1 MWIGINSLRIY
12 VALTA
17 VILYNKVER
26 TLGGVSLYIKENR
39 MSEKIPNY
47 NYDADEVL
55 NDFKSKF
62 AWPKRDEVQAVV
74 KPGKMPLRLLLC
86 ALITAVV
93 GGIAYYMMLPALN
106 VHDTQLYLFLIL
118 LVAVFAGSFFLV
130 CRANKKA
137 ERLEY
142 VKKKTLIPVVIV
154 AVIAVVM
161 LVGFLVGAT
170 IFRASDYSDLM
181 TVQNSDFDRDFS
193 DISYD
198 EVPRIDASRA
208 KTLADQQ
215 LGSLSQYKSQYV
227 VADATTQ
234 INYRGVP
241 CRVASLQYADVFKWV
256 NNTKNGLPAYILID
270 VVSQKVTVVN
280 CVEQFGSGI
289 QYSPAEYFN
298 EKLIRHLRFQY
309 PTKLLDTPNFEIDE
323 SGHPYWVTASLTKKI
338 GLFGG
343 TDVQGA
349 IVTDALSGESKY
361 YPIDTVRK
369 DKSLNWID
377 VVYSDQLLIE
387 QYNYY
392 GKLKKGFWN
401 SIIFQ
406 NDVNVAS
413 SGNGYIA
420 MNDDVWVYTGI
431 TSSKT
436 DTSNFGFIL
445 CNQRTKEVRYYQNG
459 GAIETSAMESA
470 QDAVQNFG
478 YAATFP
484 ILLDIEGQPSYFM
497 SLYGDSNTVKGY
509 ALVSL
514 EDKTVVGTGLID
526 TNSDAKALNTAV
538 ENYINAMKDKG
549 WIAKTVNAADY
560 VKDEAEIATAGGE
573 QTGGAAEPSAKP
585 SAPTDSKTVTGK
597 ITDIKSSVNDG
608 NTVYYLQ
615 VDGVYYY
622 IRVTDCMQVLLLQ
635 KGDTVEITPQGDA
648 KDGFAQAAAVK
659 AK

>member
-1 MWIGINSLRIY
+1 
-12 VALTA
+12 
-17 VILYNKVER
+17 
-26 TLGGVSLYIKENR
+26 

-289 QYSPAEYFN
+289 QSSPAEYFN

-549 WIAKTVNAADY
+549 WIAKTVDAADY

-585 SAPTDSKTVTGK
+585 SAPTDSKTITGK

>member
-1 MWIGINSLRIY
+1 M
-12 VALTA
+12 
-17 VILYNKVER
+17 
-26 TLGGVSLYIKENR
+26 
-39 MSEKIPNY
+39 
-47 NYDADEVL
+47 
-55 NDFKSKF
+55 
-62 AWPKRDEVQAVV
+62 
-74 KPGKMPLRLLLC
+74 
-86 ALITAVV
+86 
-93 GGIAYYMMLPALN
+93 
-106 VHDTQLYLFLIL
+106 
-118 LVAVFAGSFFLV
+118 
-130 CRANKKA
+130 
-137 ERLEY
+137 
-142 VKKKTLIPVVIV
+142 
-154 AVIAVVM
+154 
-161 LVGFLVGAT
+161 
-170 IFRASDYSDLM
+170 
-181 TVQNSDFDRDFS
+181 
-193 DISYD
+193 
-198 EVPRIDASRA
+198 
-208 KTLADQQ
+208 
-215 LGSLSQYKSQYV
+215 
-227 VADATTQ
+227 
-234 INYRGVP
+234 
-241 CRVASLQYADVFKWV
+241 
-256 NNTKNGLPAYILID
+256 
-270 VVSQKVTVVN
+270 
-280 CVEQFGSGI
+280 
-289 QYSPAEYFN
+289 
-298 EKLIRHLRFQY
+298 IRHLRFQY

-420 MNDDVWVYTGI
+420 MDDDVWVYTGI

-445 CNQRTKEVRYYQNG
+445 
-459 GAIETSAMESA
+459 ATSAPRRCGITKT
-470 QDAVQNFG
+470 AVPLKPLLWSLLRMRCRTLVMQPHS
-478 YAATFP
+478 P

-497 SLYGDSNTVKGY
+497 SLYGDTNTVKGY

-585 SAPTDSKTVTGK
+585 SAPTDSKTITGK

-659 AK
+659 AKEQTKIPCVPLGIQGI

>member
-1 MWIGINSLRIY
+1 
-12 VALTA
+12 
-17 VILYNKVER
+17 
-26 TLGGVSLYIKENR
+26 

-118 LVAVFAGSFFLV
+118 LVVVFAGSFFLV

-142 VKKKTLIPVVIV
+142 VKKKTLIPVIIV

-170 IFRASDYSDLM
+170 IFRASAYSDLM

-338 GLFGG
+338 GLIGG

-420 MNDDVWVYTGI
+420 MDDDVWVYTGI

-549 WIAKTVNAADY
+549 WIAKTVDAADY

-585 SAPTDSKTVTGK
+585 SAPTDSKTITGK

>member
-1 MWIGINSLRIY
+1 
-12 VALTA
+12 
-17 VILYNKVER
+17 
-26 TLGGVSLYIKENR
+26 
-39 MSEKIPNY
+39 
-47 NYDADEVL
+47 
-55 NDFKSKF
+55 
-62 AWPKRDEVQAVV
+62 
-74 KPGKMPLRLLLC
+74 
-86 ALITAVV
+86 
-93 GGIAYYMMLPALN
+93 
-106 VHDTQLYLFLIL
+106 
-118 LVAVFAGSFFLV
+118 
-130 CRANKKA
+130 
-137 ERLEY
+137 
-142 VKKKTLIPVVIV
+142 V

-170 IFRASDYSDLM
+170 IFRASAYSDLM

-369 DKSLNWID
+369 DKGLNWID

-420 MNDDVWVYTGI
+420 MDDDVWVYTGI

-549 WIAKTVNAADY
+549 WIAKTVDAADY

-573 QTGGAAEPSAKP
+573 QTGGATEPSAKP
-585 SAPTDSKTVTGK
+585 SAPTDSKTITGK

>member
-1 MWIGINSLRIY
+1 
-12 VALTA
+12 
-17 VILYNKVER
+17 
-26 TLGGVSLYIKENR
+26 

-118 LVAVFAGSFFLV
+118 LVVVFAGSFFLV

-170 IFRASDYSDLM
+170 IFRASAYSDLM

-280 CVEQFGSGI
+280 CVEKFGSGI

-369 DKSLNWID
+369 DKGLNWID

-420 MNDDVWVYTGI
+420 MDDDVWVYTGI

-573 QTGGAAEPSAKP
+573 QTGGAAKPSAKP

>member
-1 MWIGINSLRIY
+1 
-12 VALTA
+12 
-17 VILYNKVER
+17 
-26 TLGGVSLYIKENR
+26 

-142 VKKKTLIPVVIV
+142 VKKKTLIPVIIV

-280 CVEQFGSGI
+280 CVEKFGSGI

-420 MNDDVWVYTGI
+420 MDDDVWVYTGI

-445 CNQRTKEVRYYQNG
+445 CNQRTKGVRYYQNG

-573 QTGGAAEPSAKP
+573 QTDGAAKPSAKP
-585 SAPTDSKTVTGK
+585 SAPTDSKTITGK

-648 KDGFAQAAAVK
+648 KDGFVQAVAVK

>member
-1 MWIGINSLRIY
+1 
-12 VALTA
+12 
-17 VILYNKVER
+17 
-26 TLGGVSLYIKENR
+26 
-39 MSEKIPNY
+39 MSERIPNY

-118 LVAVFAGSFFLV
+118 LVVVFAGSFFLV

-170 IFRASDYSDLM
+170 IFRASAYSDLM

-280 CVEQFGSGI
+280 CVEKFGSGI

-377 VVYSDQLLIE
+377 VVCSDQLLIE

-420 MNDDVWVYTGI
+420 MDDDVWVYTGI

-585 SAPTDSKTVTGK
+585 SAPTDSKTITGK